1 MISVHLETSFQ
12 ALPPKETAS
21 RKGNWGQSSRRL
33 REGGGS

>member
-21 RKGNWGQSSRRL
+21 HKGNWGTVL
-33 REGGGS
+33 